1 MRVLA
6 LSPGPV
12 QDQLDRLPAL
22 AAVAEELG
30 AMVQVACD
38 PTCRE
43 AWELLPGFDKV
54 IPINFESIQPWRTGR
69 TFWAAS
75 ANRTSRPVST
85 SRTVSRSI

>member
-12 QDQLDRLPAL
+12 QGSADRLPAL

-38 PTCRE
+38 PTCRA
-43 AWELLPGFDKV
+43 AWELLPGF
-54 IPINFESIQPWRTGR
+54 ES
-69 TFWAAS
+69 
-75 ANRTSRPVST
+75 
-85 SRTVSRSI
+85 